1 MDPKLTLKLFTKNA
15 YFATKTPRKHLDH
28 QKKKKFKKNFFPQN
42 DSIRRENRSRNFF
55 GTFLVIFLVFLITK
69 YQIWSLIYII
79 WQGYSHHN

>member
-42 DSIRRENRSRNFF
+42 DSIRRENRSKNFF
-55 GTFLVIFLVFLITK
+55 GKKSFLTGT
-69 YQIWSLIYII
+69 WSFFRNRLGSKKSEKFFFYF
-79 WQGYSHHN
+79 

>member
-28 QKKKKFKKNFFPQN
+28 QKKKKNYFPQN

-55 GTFLVIFLVFLITK
+55 GKKNFLSGTFLVFF
-69 YQIWSLIYII
+69 
-79 WQGYSHHN
+79 